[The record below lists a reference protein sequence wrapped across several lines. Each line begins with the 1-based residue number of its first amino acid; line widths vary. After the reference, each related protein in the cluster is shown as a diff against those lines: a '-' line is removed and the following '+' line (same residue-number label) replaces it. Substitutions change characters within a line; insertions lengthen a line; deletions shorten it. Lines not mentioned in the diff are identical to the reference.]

1 MIEAGSIEFP
11 NNVIEV
17 LVARIPSFVDPL
29 SALDKRVKALKR
41 PLRQTDPQQCV
52 GVFPAMKRPD
62 VTSNEIGFTAPTLN
76 RYSVIMQSMVKSTDE
91 AEAISVHSILA
102 NRLTRMF
109 HHDSI
114 LNAGLTGL
122 GITVDNIRE
131 RLQRR
136 GIELQRYLDNQ
147 VEGTFVRTS
156 WIECWIETETVEI

>member
-1 MIEAGSIEFP
+1 MIAAGDIEFP
-11 NNVIEV
+11 NNVIELITFRV
-17 LVARIPSFVDPL
+17 PTFVDGSSPL
-29 SALDKRVKALKR
+29 DSRIQVFKR

-62 VTSNEIGFTAPTLN
+62 PRSSEIGFRGQSLN
-76 RYSVIMQSMVKSTDE
+76 RYSLILQSMVKSTDE

-102 NRLTRMF
+102 NRLSRMF
-109 HHDSI
+109 HHD
-114 LNAGLTGL
+114 LVLDAGLTAL
-122 GITVDNIRE
+122 AVNVDNIRE

-156 WIECWIETETVEI
+156 WIECWFETETVEI

>member
-1 MIEAGSIEFP
+1 MIPEGDIEFP
-11 NNVIEV
+11 NNVIE
-17 LVARIPSFVDPL
+17 LLHFRIPSFVDGASPV
-29 SALDKRVKALKR
+29 DTRVQAFKR

-62 VTSNEIGFTAPTLN
+62 PRSFEIGFKAPTLN
-76 RYSVIMQSMVKSTDE
+76 RYSVIMQSMVKSTNE
-91 AEAISVHSILA
+91 AEAISIHSILA

-109 HHDSI
+109 HHD
-114 LNAGLTGL
+114 LVLDAGLTAL
-122 GITVDNIRE
+122 VINVDNIRE

-156 WIECWIETETVEI
+156 WVECWFETETVEI

>member
-1 MIEAGSIEFP
+1 MIQAGNIEFP
-11 NNVIEV
+11 NNAIEV
-17 LVARIPSFVDPL
+17 LAFRIPSYIDPD
-29 SALDKRVKALKR
+29 SPPEKRVDVFKR

-62 VTSNEIGFTAPTLN
+62 VTSSEIGFKAPTLN
-76 RYSVIMQSMVKSTDE
+76 RYSIILQSMVKSTDE
-91 AEAISVHSILA
+91 IEAISIHSILA

-109 HHDSI
+109 HHDSVVD
-114 LNAGLTGL
+114 AGLTSL
-122 GITVDNIRE
+122 GVNVDNVRE

-156 WIECWIETETVEI
+156 WVECWIETETVEI

>member
-1 MIEAGSIEFP
+1 MISQGNIEFP

-17 LVARIPSFVDPL
+17 MAFRIPSFCDPD
-29 SALDKRVKALKR
+29 SAAPDRIKVLKR

-52 GVFPAMKRPD
+52 GVFPSVKRPD
-62 VTSNEIGFTAPTLN
+62 VTSSEIGFAAPTLN
-76 RYSVIMQSMVKSTDE
+76 RYGIIMQSLVKSTDE
-91 AEAISVHSILA
+91 AEAISISSILA

-109 HHDSI
+109 HHDSV
-114 LNAGLTGL
+114 LHAGLTAL
-122 GITVDNIRE
+122 AVNMDNVRE

-156 WIECWIETETVEI
+156 WVECWVETETVEI